1 MLPATYLLFTSLFSW
16 CPSQHT
22 PFQLSCSCLSSQ
34 SYAKTAFLLSK
45 DDSFNSSKNF
55 QDIWSESP
63 YPFLFHVIPFLHL
76 RLFWT
81 HSLIV
86 PSCFKG
92 KVTHPHN
99 QGDHLWSQLCVGLS
113 HGPLAP
119 CIYILSVFPSAGS
132 FPSLC
137 NHVNYLWPGDHVV
150 HAPSA
155 RSRPKCSL
163 LFISIFLSVGMPP
176 AHSVLFITQLFL
188 NFSPSY
194 SLTSHKSGFPPQWF
208 HFYCTSSQSC

>member
-1 MLPATYLLFTSLFSW
+1 MLKQPFYSQKMIVSTPARTFKTFGQNPLTHSFFMSSHSSTLDYFGHILSLFLPVSREKL
-16 CPSQHT
+16 PILT
-22 PFQLSCSCLSSQ
+22 
-34 SYAKTAFLLSK
+34 T
-45 DDSFNSSKNF
+45 
-55 QDIWSESP
+55 
-63 YPFLFHVIPFLHL
+63 
-76 RLFWT
+76 
-81 HSLIV
+81 
-86 PSCFKG
+86 
-92 KVTHPHN
+92 KVTTC
-99 QGDHLWSQLCVGLS
+99 DLS
-113 HGPLAP
+113 YVWVSPMVP
-119 CIYILSVFPSAGS
+119 IYILSVFPSAGS

-194 SLTSHKSGFPPQWF
+194 SLTSHKSGFPPQRF